1 MVRMKKKV
9 LKISIL
15 VVVIIAIFLPG
26 FTRLQEMRS
35 KNEKLE
41 KEIVLIREDN
51 FVLEEE
57 IYRLTN
63 DPVYLESVAREK
75 MGFAREGEIVYRIV
89 PEE

>member
-1 MVRMKKKV
+1 MKKKV